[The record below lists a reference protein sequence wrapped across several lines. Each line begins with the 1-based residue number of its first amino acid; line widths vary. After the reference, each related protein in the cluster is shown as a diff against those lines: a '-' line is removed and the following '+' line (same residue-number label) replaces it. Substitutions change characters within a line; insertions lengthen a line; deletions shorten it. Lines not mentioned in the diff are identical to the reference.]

1 MSVTMRDIVA
11 NRSVLRILRYFRS
24 VEARGLRAEKIDDVE
39 GLDEFDD
46 RTRSQNSLLG
56 MCAPKFCPNSTG
68 ALR

>member
-1 MSVTMRDIVA
+1 MLVTIKYVVA
-11 NRSVLRILRYFRS
+11 NRYILRMLRYFGS

-56 MCAPKFCPNSTG
+56 MCAPKFCPNSTS